1 MQAMTKPILKVLKAY
16 LILPAQDKLQFLS
29 EITKI
34 EKMSSL
40 VQKDY
45 IKTLLL

>member
-1 MQAMTKPILKVLKAY
+1 MTKTTLKILKAY

-34 EKMSSL
+34 EKMNAL

-45 IKTLLL
+45 IKTFLL